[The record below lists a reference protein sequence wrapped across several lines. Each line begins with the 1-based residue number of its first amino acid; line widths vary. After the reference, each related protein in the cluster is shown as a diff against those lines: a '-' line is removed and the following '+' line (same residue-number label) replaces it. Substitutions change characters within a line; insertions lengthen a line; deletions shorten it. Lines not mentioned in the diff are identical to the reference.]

1 VYAATQFISQVAT
14 GTAPFSIAST
24 TPVAN
29 LTVSNHPT
37 LDDCGTTSACLSTQ
51 KTAALIVRGSVA
63 FPTAKTVT
71 VTSLPFT
78 SSSSYSCTAG
88 DQTTAAGVVN
98 ATTYASGSSVTFTET
113 NGVNTDTI
121 RYICVGF

>member
-1 VYAATQFISQVAT
+1 VDT

-37 LDDCGTTSACLSTQ
+37 LVDCGTTSTCSAAR

-63 FPTAKTVT
+63 FPTATTVT

-88 DQTTAAGVVN
+88 DQTNPAGVIN
-98 ATTYASGSSVTFTET
+98 ATIYTSGSSVTFTET
-113 NGVNTDTI
+113 NGGNTDTI